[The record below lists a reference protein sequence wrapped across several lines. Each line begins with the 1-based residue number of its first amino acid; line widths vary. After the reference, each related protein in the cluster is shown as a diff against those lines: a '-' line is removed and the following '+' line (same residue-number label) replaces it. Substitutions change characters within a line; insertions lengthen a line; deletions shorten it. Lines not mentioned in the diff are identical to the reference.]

1 MGEQVKRYNWLARQ
15 FHWLMVPLILCLFVL
30 GLLMTELPVS
40 QLTLTLYAWHKW
52 IGITVLAFVV
62 FRLAW
67 RFVSLSPKNEAT
79 QVPSFIHLL
88 AKVGHIGLYLL
99 LVLIP
104 LVGWLR
110 SSTAGFEIVLFEVL
124 PVPNLMGKDEALSKT
139 LALLHK
145 IGAFAL
151 LFLLC
156 GHIGAVVLHH
166 KVWQDRILQKMAPS
180 FVHMGLL
187 GGALLAGIG
196 LIVYSTVINPPK
208 PNLELA
214 EIQQQDQSG
223 VFQATK
229 SAHTQWVI
237 DPNTSKLEFTAT
249 QKSSPTTGVFKSLL
263 LNRLKFD
270 PDAPEKAQV
279 EVIVDV
285 ASLSLGTQMIEQ
297 TLLSS
302 SWFDVQAHQTAKFYA
317 ETFESLGANKYRLN
331 GNLTIKAIS
340 KPLMVDL
347 LIIKSK
353 DEKIKKETIKATGK
367 AIMSR
372 TAYGIGQGEWA
383 STQVLD
389 DEVTLTIDIR
399 AIKP

>member
-1 MGEQVKRYNWLARQ
+1 MQDQVKRYNWLARQ

-40 QLTLTLYAWHKW
+40 ELKLTLYAWHKW

-67 RFVSLSPKNEAT
+67 RFASNPPTSEGP
-79 QVPSFIHLL
+79 QVPSFIHFL
-88 AKVGHIGLYLL
+88 AKMGHIGLYVLL
-99 LVLIP
+99 ILIP
-104 LVGWLR
+104 LIGWLR

-124 PVPNLMGKDEALSKT
+124 PLPDLMGKDEAFSDV

-145 IGAFAL
+145 LGAFGL
-151 LFLLC
+151 LFLIL

-180 FVHMGLL
+180 LAHIGVLVST
-187 GGALLAGIG
+187 LLAGVA
-196 LIVYSTVINPPK
+196 LVVYSTLINPPE
-208 PNLELA
+208 PMPELA
-214 EIQQQDQSG
+214 ALQKAKPVVGQKAKSDLTPWMVDQK
-223 VFQATK
+223 A
-229 SAHTQWVI
+229 
-237 DPNTSKLEFTAT
+237 SKLEFTAT

-263 LNRLKFD
+263 LNQLTFD
-270 PDAPEKAQV
+270 PDAPENAKV

-302 SWFDVQAHQTAKFYA
+302 SWFDVQTHEQAIFYA
-317 ETFESLGANKYRLN
+317 EAFESLGANKYRLN
-331 GNLTIKAIS
+331 GSLTIKAIS
-340 KPLMVDL
+340 KPLPVDL
-347 LIIKSK
+347 LIIRSK
-353 DEKIKKETIKATGK
+353 DENLAKETIKASGK
-367 AIMSR
+367 AIISR

-389 DEVTLTIDIR
+389 DEVTLTIDIV
-399 AIKP
+399 AIKQ